1 MGIMELTKIPFFK
14 RLRTKVIFYLV
25 IVLALIT
32 SVLSATLYLASYRII
47 TRNTSDSAFSIAEAA
62 AKRLDVD
69 KLKELK
75 TQEDEQKESYKTM
88 RQQLFDIRETT
99 GAKYIYTMTKNEDG
113 EFIYVVDGSVEE
125 DLSHIGDT
133 EEPIEGYEQAWSG
146 QTYKGDKIEDQ
157 DEWGILISS
166 YYPLKDSSGAT
177 VGFLGVDYDAESAFK
192 GLQNLK
198 TLVIVM
204 PMVIVLVIGVLGAFV
219 TSYITKPII
228 QVSEASNRVA
238 NNDLTVDKLN
248 IKSKS
253 ELGVLAEAFNK
264 MLDNIKSMHSSL
276 QGATIQLAESSGNIS
291 NSIEEL
297 SASSE
302 EVSKGIQDIASGA
315 DVQIQESE
323 RTYEMASSLSQ
334 KVADITIKL
343 SLAMGNASVMKDK
356 NDLGANAISDLSNN
370 FSEYFKS
377 AQEIGAKIDSLSDK
391 SKSIE
396 SILMSINSIA
406 DQTNLLAL
414 NAAIEAARAGEH
426 GRGFAVV
433 AEEVRKLAEQSSSS
447 TKEIQS
453 IVNNIVADIANVE
466 TVLSESRGLID
477 GVKSSIDVS
486 KNSFADINASVKDT
500 IGQIEG
506 LSTDISNV
514 EEAKDI
520 VLKAVENIS
529 TTMQQSVA
537 ATQEISASAEQQT
550 ASAEEISMSVQS
562 LDEMV
567 KSLSE
572 MISKYKL
579 S

>member
-1 MGIMELTKIPFFK
+1 MGLTRIPFFK
-14 RLRTKVIFYLV
+14 RLKTKVICYV
-25 IVLALIT
+25 IIILALIT
-32 SVLSATLYLASYRII
+32 AFLSATLYMVSYRII
-47 TRNTSDSAFSIAEAA
+47 TNNTSEDAYNIAEAA

-69 KLKELK
+69 SLKELK
-75 TQEDEQKESYKTM
+75 TKEDEQKESYKTM
-88 RQQLFDIRETT
+88 RQQLFAIRETT
-99 GAKYIYTMTKNEDG
+99 GAKYIYTMAKNDKG
-113 EFIYVVDGSVEE
+113 EFIYIVDGSTEE
-125 DLSHIGDT
+125 NLSHIGDT
-133 EEPIEGYEQAWSG
+133 DNAKSGFELALSG
-146 QTYKGDKIEDQ
+146 QSYKGNKIEQ
-157 DEWGILISS
+157 DEWGTLISS

-177 VGFLGVDYDAESAFK
+177 VGFLGVDYDASIAYN
-192 GLQNLK
+192 GLQRLK
-198 TLVIVM
+198 TLVILI
-204 PMVIVLVIGVLGAFV
+204 PIAIIIVISALGAFLIN
-219 TSYITKPII
+219 YIMKPIMQI
-228 QVSEASNRVA
+228 SEASNRVA
-238 NNDLTVDKLN
+238 NNDLTVDRLN

-276 QGATIQLAESSGNIS
+276 QGATRQLAESSGTIAS
-291 NSIEEL
+291 SVEEL

-302 EVSKGIQDIASGA
+302 EVSKGIQEIASGA
-315 DVQIQESE
+315 DVQIQESD
-323 RTYEMASSLSQ
+323 RTYEMANGLSQ
-334 KVADITIKL
+334 KIADITIKL
-343 SLAMGNASVMKDK
+343 GLAMGNADVMKEK
-356 NDLGANAISDLSNN
+356 NDLGANAISELSSN

-377 AQEIGAKIDSLSDK
+377 AQEIGVKIDSLSEK

-453 IVNNIVADIANVE
+453 IVNNIVSDIANVE
-466 TVLSESRGLID
+466 AVLQESRGLMD

-486 KNSFADINASVKDT
+486 KSSFADINASVKDT

-506 LSTDISNV
+506 LSSDINHV
-514 EEAKDI
+514 EEAKDV
-520 VLKAVENIS
+520 VLKAVESIS

-550 ASAEEISMSVQS
+550 ASTEEISMSVQS